1 MRVCVTILV
10 TDWSH
15 GTTMATKQSKTSI
28 TDTSARNLLKYNEE
42 RATLSC
48 TRITGFHIIKLKQSG
63 AWRYRYTNAAGKR
76 RIATIGKYPAMHP
89 EVAAAA
95 ALEYLIRGADPL
107 NEKQHQQQQA
117 RTDEEIAE
125 ARTFSNYFDN
135 EYTTH
140 QLRKK
145 TGEATLAIIK
155 SNFPEWLDRDM
166 STLSASDVRS
176 WQKRREAEGAAHT
189 TLKRAYGAV
198 KTMLNH
204 AAKAHSKNDHPILNE
219 NPIDNVSL
227 DAPIDNER
235 MQTLMEA
242 RQAARRLLTDDEVQ
256 ALHNGLDLYAEEL
269 RRQRRNSREHGRAYL
284 TDLGAVEYPHW
295 FIPFCYV
302 ALYTGMRPGD
312 IYSMTWAEANLNF
325 GKITKTPEKTRH
337 HSEPAKIVMDMVDP
351 LRDVLKRWHKQQG
364 KPQTGLVFPSPV
376 TGNRLDSKAHTKPW
390 KNVKTL
396 GGMPDDLVFYAL
408 RHHFISTLVANGVP
422 LLTVARLVGQKSA
435 QMIESHYGHLSPS
448 SAAAALNLF
457 ARSVERKAVVNE

>member
-1 MRVCVTILV
+1 
-10 TDWSH
+10 
-15 GTTMATKQSKTSI
+15 MATKQSKTSI
-28 TDTSARNLLKYNEE
+28 TDTSARNLLKHKGE

-89 EVAAAA
+89 EVAAEA
-95 ALEYLIRGADPL
+95 ALEFLIRGADPL
-107 NEKQHQQQQA
+107 SEKQHQQQQA

-125 ARTFSNYFDN
+125 ARMFSNYFDN

-145 TGEATLAIIK
+145 TGKATLAIIK
-155 SNFPEWLDRDM
+155 SNFPEWMGRDM
-166 STLSASDVRS
+166 STLSAADVRE
-176 WQKRREAEGAAHT
+176 WQKRKESEGTAHA

-198 KTMLNH
+198 KTMFNH
-204 AAKAHSKNDHPILNE
+204 AAKSHSKNDSPLLDE
-219 NPIDNVSL
+219 NPIRNVAL
-227 DAPIDNER
+227 DAPVDNER
-235 MQTLMEA
+235 SQALVAA
-242 RQAARRLLTDDEVQ
+242 RQSARRLLTDDEIQ
-256 ALHNGLDLYAEEL
+256 ALHNGLALFAEEL
-269 RRQRRNSREHGRAYL
+269 RRQRRNSRKHGRAYL
-284 TDLGAVEYPHW
+284 TDLDAVEYPHW

-312 IYSMTWAEANLNF
+312 IYSMTWTEANLNF

-390 KNVKTL
+390 RNVKTL
-396 GGMPDDLVFYAL
+396 VDLPDDLVFYAL

-457 ARSVERKAVVNE
+457 ARSVERKAPTPGTGKVEAAS

>member
-1 MRVCVTILV
+1 
-10 TDWSH
+10 
-15 GTTMATKQSKTSI
+15 MATKQSKTSI
-28 TDTSARNLLKYNEE
+28 TEAAARNVMRDAEE

-48 TRITGFHIIKLKQSG
+48 TRITGFHLIKLKQSG

-89 EVAAAA
+89 EVAAAV
-95 ALEYLIRGADPL
+95 ALEFLTRNADPL
-107 NEKQHQQQQA
+107 SEKRSEKQQA

-125 ARTFSNYFDN
+125 ARTFLNYFEN

-145 TGEATLAIIK
+145 TGKATLAIIR
-155 SNFPEWLDRDM
+155 SNFPEWIGRDM
-166 STLSASDVRS
+166 STLSAADVRS
-176 WQKRREAEGAAHT
+176 WQKRREAEGTAHA

-204 AAKAHSKNDHPILNE
+204 AAKSHSKNDLPVLDE
-219 NPIDNVSL
+219 NPLGNVSL
-227 DAPIDNER
+227 DAPIDDER
-235 MQTLMEA
+235 MQTLVTA
-242 RQAARRLLTDDEVQ
+242 RQAARRLLTDDEIQ
-256 ALHNGLDLYAEEL
+256 ALYLGLDLFAEEH

-284 TDLGAVEYPHW
+284 TDLDDVEYPHW

-312 IYSMTWAEANLNF
+312 IHSLTWTEASVNF
-325 GKITKTPEKTRH
+325 GRITKTPEKTRH
-337 HSEPAKIVMDMVDP
+337 HSEPAKIVMDMADP

-364 KPQTGLVFPSPV
+364 KPQAGLVFPSPV
-376 TGNRLDSKAHTKPW
+376 TGSRLNSKAHTKPW
-390 KNVKTL
+390 KQVKKL
-396 GGMPDDLVFYAL
+396 GGLHDELVMYSL
-408 RHHFISTLVANGVP
+408 RHHFISTLVANGIP

-448 SAAAALNLF
+448 SAASALNLF
-457 ARSVERKAVVNE
+457 ARSVERKAVVHE